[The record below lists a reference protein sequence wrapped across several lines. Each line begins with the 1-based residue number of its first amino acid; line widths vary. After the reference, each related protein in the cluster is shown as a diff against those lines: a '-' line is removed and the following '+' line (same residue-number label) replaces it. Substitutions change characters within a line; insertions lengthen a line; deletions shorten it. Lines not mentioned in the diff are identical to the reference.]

1 MKKIFNDALMII
13 TAMES
18 EKLPVRLFLEHNAD
32 FFTAMDRHSLIP
44 PECRGYDRYSET
56 AYVFLIGSY
65 LYQRIEGKPVTW
77 LERRRFASYYHYPEL
92 FSQTLCSYPKRRFQS
107 INELKAYLTEVIQY
121 ETTN

>member
-13 TAMES
+13 TAMER

-32 FFTAMDRHSLIP
+32 FFTAMDRHSLSP
-44 PECRGYDRYSET
+44 PECREYDRYSET

-77 LERRRFASYYHYPEL
+77 LERRRFASYDHYPEL
-92 FSQTLCSYPKRRFQS
+92 FSRTLCSYPKRRFQS
-107 INELKAYLTEVIQY
+107 INELKAYLTEVMQN
-121 ETTN
+121 EKTN